1 MHSSYITFKMLLLD
15 LFTHLPNTALYC
27 GTNAWKTF
35 INKKSDLLWWKYVI
49 LPMFLASTRRVIS
62 QLQLSRFIFYDH
74 TKVFFFSFAT
84 LPSVFVNVLF
94 CSLASSEKCKGL

>member
-27 GTNAWKTF
+27 GTNVWETF

-49 LPMFLASTRRVIS
+49 LPMFLASTRRMIS
-62 QLQLSRFIFYDH
+62 QLQLSHFIFYDH

-84 LPSVFVNVLF
+84 LPSVFVNVMF
-94 CSLASSEKCKGL
+94 CSLASSEKCIGL

>member
-1 MHSSYITFKMLLLD
+1 MLLLD

-27 GTNAWKTF
+27 GTNVWETF

-49 LPMFLASTRRVIS
+49 LPMFLASIRRMIS
-62 QLQLSRFIFYDH
+62 QLQLSHFIFYDH

-84 LPSVFVNVLF
+84 LPSVFVNVMF
-94 CSLASSEKCKGL
+94 CSLASSEKCIGL